1 MNSGLQPASDL
12 DQGSVTRTPRWIPS
26 LHPGV
31 LVPVLILL
39 VAVTF
44 NLVSLYP
51 EVAIP
56 APLLNDGVLHR
67 LALEQARFTLSTGQD
82 LTDPWF
88 RPVSLGYP
96 LFHHYHHLA
105 YLLPAILTSPFR
117 GGISTIDLFNWT
129 RYLLLCIFPVT
140 IYWSMRFLGFPSL
153 PAALSGLVASLLA
166 TNGLYGFDLMSYVW
180 RGYGM
185 YTQLWGMVLMPLA
198 LALGYKTIKNGSGIF
213 WAVLLLGATLLAHL
227 VYGYI
232 TFLSLVILAFL
243 PIWGRQSSETGTN
256 SNFWPRIWRLSLLTF
271 LVILVTAYFLFPFIS
286 DSPYMNRSIWEE
298 QGKYDAYG
306 YQWTLRALVRGEL
319 FDYGRFPSLTLLA
332 GFGLLFCLYH
342 WREERNCIPV
352 ILFVLWLLL
361 YFGRPAWGVLLD
373 LLPFSRDLHFH
384 RLIAGVH
391 LGGIMLIGLGL
402 GGILK
407 LAGSR
412 KTIWQLGTIVIL
424 IAALLYPVYK
434 ERISFLGEN
443 ADFMEESQI
452 AYVSEVEDITKLIFT
467 LQQSSPGRVYA
478 GLGGNWGKDYK
489 VGAVPVSAIISA
501 AGFDTVG
508 YLYHALSLNADIMV
522 LFDESRAE
530 QYNLFSIRYIVAP
543 SDRIFPEFAQPI
555 GDFGRHRLYKV
566 TTTGYFDL
574 VGSDATF
581 RGTKADFYEAASYW
595 LGSDL
600 LRLKQH
606 PTIFFKEDF
615 DDSKPTYHLSQARD
629 VIPMVSCGLEPPRG
643 HLISEIVARN
653 AYSAKI
659 EVERES
665 YLLLKTTYHPNWH
678 ATIDGIEAETV
689 MLMPSFVGVKVLPGN
704 HQVRLE
710 YKPSPWRRVMGYGS
724 LLILGT
730 IAFLERCR
738 VKLTVE
744 TVSNPLVRVL
754 SQKKTALMKTSF
766 AEWLSSLMIILRPH
780 FPNLAALFLL
790 TMLAGLPLFQFKIMS
805 GHDSLEYLPRAAV
818 FYEGLETGQLLPRWS
833 PEFSAG
839 YGQPFFNFNPPLF
852 YYLSAVFNFLGFNF
866 IASQN
871 LAIFTLLSLA
881 GIGMYLLAGTFFG
894 FRGGLVSAVAY
905 LFAPYL
911 MVCLYVR
918 HALADF
924 AAFAFLPF
932 AFWSVYLYI
941 QEGQSRHL
949 LIHAVSVSLI
959 LLSSNPVAFISIP
972 TLGFFIIWLSGI
984 GKSMRVLLRGLGCLF
999 LGIALAASFWLPA
1012 LMERGFVQTV
1022 RLLEGYLSYTNHF
1035 VHIAQFFHS
1044 QWGYGLSQPGPNDGM
1059 AFSLGPVHL
1068 FFIGISL
1075 LLIWVNHSR
1084 KQNLRSTV
1092 IFFLVLVFLAGFFA
1106 STASR
1111 FLWDRLPLLQYL
1123 QFPWRTLSL
1132 VAVSTAFVCGFP
1144 FHLLKSFESRLK
1156 NVFMIITITAI
1167 FMTGFPKAHPE
1178 TYQEINEADYSPEA
1192 IASYGLSVTTAR
1204 EYEPIWVKERPQT
1217 RHKEQ
1222 LTILSGQARIIT
1234 IPVSPTSYEFHVTVI
1249 EPVRLQVNIFY
1260 FPGWRLFVNGTQ
1272 STIRVTDPEGL
1283 MAFSLEPGDYLV
1295 QLTFKNTPIRVL
1307 GTAISMIAM
1316 GILLVLP
1323 FWKRRLNENH
1333 KALNH

>member
-1 MNSGLQPASDL
+1 MNSRLQPATDIDRS
-12 DQGSVTRTPRWIPS
+12 SVTRTSRWALS

-39 VAVTF
+39 TAVIF

-56 APLLNDGVLHR
+56 TPLLNDGVLHR
-67 LALEQARFTLSTGQD
+67 LAFDQAVTTLSTGQD
-82 LTDPWF
+82 PSDPWF
-88 RPVSLGYP
+88 RPVALGYP
-96 LFHHYHHLA
+96 LFHHYQHLA
-105 YLLPAILTSPFR
+105 YLLPAILTQPLTNV
-117 GGISTIDLFNWT
+117 ISTIDLFNWT
-129 RYLLLCIFPVT
+129 RYLLLCIFPVS
-140 IYWSMRFLGFPSL
+140 IYWSMRLYGFTSL
-153 PAALSGLVASLLA
+153 PAAISGLVASLLA

-198 LALGYKTIKNGSGIF
+198 LALCYKTIKNGSGIF
-213 WAVLLLGATLLAHL
+213 WTVLLLGATLLVHL

-232 TFLSLVILAFL
+232 TFLSLVILAFI
-243 PIWGRQSSETGTN
+243 PIWGWQSSETGTN
-256 SNFWPRIWRLSLLTF
+256 SNLWPRIWRLSLLTI
-271 LVILVTAYFLFPFIS
+271 LVILVTAYFIFPFIS

-306 YQWTLRALVRGEL
+306 YQWTLSALVRGEL

-332 GFGLLFCLYH
+332 GFGLLFSLYH
-342 WREERNCIPV
+342 WREEHHRIPV
-352 ILFVLWLLL
+352 ILFGLWLLL
-361 YFGRPAWGVLLD
+361 YFGRPTWGVLLD

-391 LGGIMLIGLGL
+391 LGGIMFIGLGL
-402 GGILK
+402 EAIWK

-412 KTIWQLGTIVIL
+412 NTIQQLGIAAIL

-434 ERISFLGEN
+434 ERISFLVEN
-443 ADFMEESQI
+443 AVFMEESQA
-452 AYVSEVEDITKLIFT
+452 AYASELEDISRLIET

-478 GLGGNWGKDYK
+478 GLRGNWGKDYK
-489 VGAVPVSAIISA
+489 VGAVPVSAIINA

-508 YLYHALSLNADIMV
+508 YLYHALSLNSDIMV
-522 LFDESRAE
+522 LFDESRPE
-530 QYNLFSIRYIVAP
+530 QYNLFNIRYIVAP
-543 SDRIFPEFAQPI
+543 SDRIFPEFVQPI
-555 GDFGRHRLYKV
+555 GEFGRHHLYKM

-574 VGSDATF
+574 IGSSEAFT
-581 RGTKADFYEAASYW
+581 GTKTDFYEAASYW

-600 LRLKQH
+600 PRVKQH
-606 PTIFFKEDF
+606 PTIFFEKDF
-615 DDSKPTYHLSQARD
+615 DDSELTSSLSQARD
-629 VIPMVSCGLEPPRG
+629 VIPVVSCDLEPPRG
-643 HLISEIVARN
+643 HLISEVVARN

-704 HQVRLE
+704 HTVRLE

-724 LLILGT
+724 LLILGM
-730 IAFLERCR
+730 IAFLEGRKA
-738 VKLTVE
+738 KLPLE

-754 SQKKTALMKTSF
+754 SQKKAALSKSSF
-766 AEWLSSLMIILRPH
+766 ANWVLSLKVKLRPH
-780 FPNLAALFLL
+780 FPYLAALFLL

-805 GHDSLEYLPRAAV
+805 GHDALEYLPRAV
-818 FYEGLETGQLLPRWS
+818 IFYEGLEARQLFPRWS
-833 PEFSAG
+833 PELSAG

-852 YYLSAVFNFLGFNF
+852 YYLSTVFHFLGFSF

-894 FRGGLVSAVAY
+894 FQGGLVSALAY

-924 AAFAFLPF
+924 ASFAFLPF
-932 AFWSVYLYI
+932 AFWSIYLYI
-941 QEGQSRHL
+941 KEGQYRHL

-959 LLSSNPVAFISIP
+959 LLSSNPIGFISIP
-972 TLGFFIIWLSGI
+972 ALAFFIIWLSGI
-984 GKSMRVLLRGLGCLF
+984 GKSMRVLLRGLGCLL

-1012 LMERGFVQTV
+1012 LMERGFVQTP

-1035 VHIAQFFHS
+1035 VYIAQFFHS
-1044 QWGYGLSQPGPNDGM
+1044 LWGYGLSQPGPNDGM

-1068 FFIGISL
+1068 FFIGVSL
-1075 LLIWVNHSR
+1075 LLIWVNHSKR
-1084 KQNLRSTV
+1084 QKLRSTV
-1092 IFFLVLVFLAGFFA
+1092 IFFLALIFLAGFFA

-1111 FLWDRLPLLQYL
+1111 FLWDRIPLLQYL

-1132 VAVSTAFVCGFP
+1132 VAVSTAFVCGYP
-1144 FHLLKSFESRLK
+1144 FHFLKTSERRYVNLLM
-1156 NVFMIITITAI
+1156 VVIITTI
-1167 FMTGFPKAHPE
+1167 FITGFTKAHPE
-1178 TYQEINEADYSPEA
+1178 TYLEINEIDYSPEA
-1192 IASYGLSVTTAR
+1192 IASYGLAVTTAR

-1217 RHKEQ
+1217 RPKEQ

-1234 IPVSPTSYEFHVTVI
+1234 IPVSPTSYEFHVTVM
-1249 EPVRLQVNIFY
+1249 ESVRLQVNTFY
-1260 FPGWRLFVNGTQ
+1260 FPGWKLYLNGTQ
-1272 STIRVTDPEGL
+1272 STIRITDPEGL
-1283 MAFSLEPGDYLV
+1283 IAFSLEPGDYLV
-1295 QLTFKNTPIRVL
+1295 QLIFTNTPIRVL
-1307 GTAISMIAM
+1307 GTAISMMALS
-1316 GILLVLP
+1316 ILLVIP
-1323 FWKRRLNENH
+1323 FWKRR
-1333 KALNH
+1333 K